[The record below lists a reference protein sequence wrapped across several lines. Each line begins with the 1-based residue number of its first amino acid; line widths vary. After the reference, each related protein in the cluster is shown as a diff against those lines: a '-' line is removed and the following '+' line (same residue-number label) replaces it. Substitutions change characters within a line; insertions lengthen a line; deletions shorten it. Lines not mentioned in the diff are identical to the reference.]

1 MIWPLG
7 ALGGA
12 AFIGIYTS
20 ALAILG
26 QEYRGAMLV
35 AGASVFSMG
44 YGVGG
49 MFGPALT
56 GILVDIIPGS
66 TFALIAVLGLSSAF
80 LLMRRR

>member
-1 MIWPLG
+1 
-7 ALGGA
+7 
-12 AFIGIYTS
+12 
-20 ALAILG
+20 
-26 QEYRGAMLV
+26 MLV